1 MKFITGIIA
10 CGLKLNKFFEDKI
23 EIKKG
28 QPVFFFVVVP
38 EKLKFQHVLCK
49 TKAKKEKKRT
59 RQKTRRQTG
68 GFLSRYDF
76 AFAGRDTFI

>member
-10 CGLKLNKFFEDKI
+10 CGLKLNKSFEDKI

-38 EKLKFQHVLCK
+38 EKLNFNMYCAKRRQKRKRKEH
-49 TKAKKEKKRT
+49 AKKQEY
-59 RQKTRRQTG
+59 RQA
-68 GFLSRYDF
+68 DF
-76 AFAGRDTFI
+76 